1 MFQALVRKHDILLVG
16 IMSILGSLIFAIGS
30 ICFLYVFWNKLKE
43 DYLPSTIFSVGFF
56 VLIGVLAFFLSFKF
70 LILPRV
76 SLPQTVSPA
85 GVIFWISLL
94 GGLVGY
100 SIGLVKFKIRFFE
113 SLEAYLAGGLYLILA
128 VFVADAFVYLSV
140 ISLIAGTV
148 TALLIILFYFL
159 ETRYR
164 YFTWYKS
171 GKVGFSGLL
180 TSGLFFLIRSIVS
193 LFYPFVLSFL
203 GRSESVVSGM
213 VAFLLFLAVYNL
225 SQQ

>member
-1 MFQALVRKHDILLVG
+1 
-16 IMSILGSLIFAIGS
+16 
-30 ICFLYVFWNKLKE
+30 
-43 DYLPSTIFSVGFF
+43 
-56 VLIGVLAFFLSFKF
+56 
-70 LILPRV
+70 
-76 SLPQTVSPA
+76 
-85 GVIFWISLL
+85 L